1 MNADARLSLLGP
13 GLVFGD
19 DDIIT
24 NRPYKAT
31 LKCFSNTGQLF
42 LIKEDEFLRIFKTEG
57 DSW

>member
-42 LIKEDEFLRIFKTEG
+42 
-57 DSW
+57 